1 MSPGNLIYKPL
12 NITYTAFLQF
22 CFNNDLNKF
31 YEGKRWT
38 NWQTEVSKLNSENVF
53 SFYPFL
59 WTKEGKDIDKNV
71 QNGVPVEEQ
80 YNYNPNLQKQPG
92 LNK

>member
-1 MSPGNLIYKPL
+1 MYKPL
-12 NITYTAFLQF
+12 NITYTEFLQF
-22 CFNNDLNKF
+22 CFNNDLNKI

-38 NWQTEVSKLNSENVF
+38 NWQAEVSKLNSENVF

-80 YNYNPNLQKQPG
+80 YNYNPDLQKQPG
-92 LNK
+92 LDK